1 MPIYSL
7 NQQPPI
13 FPTIESA
20 GTSSFQAPYGNTPD
34 NYSLAR
40 IKWGDNILR
49 AFFDKITNSK
59 SFKYIENFVI
69 EEAYFLKDA
78 TDYLRNINNYAT
90 YESQKLDKNFDNIL
104 FYNNLRNDVYFAKE
118 TGSDGNCWY
127 RSVSYLLTY
136 SEDNYYVIKL
146 LCFFIFFQYRD
157 FFTLYLIEAEYGFSF
172 DQMIIHHLVLN
183 QWADDLIKIATA
195 FLLDRTIYSFATQIS
210 KTKKI
215 SLVPHCLRYTV
226 NDGNQKRPIY

>member
-59 SFKYIENFVI
+59 SFKYIENFVK

-104 FYNNLRNDVYFAKE
+104 FYNNLRMMFILPKKQEGMATVGIGPFL
-118 TGSDGNCWY
+118 TF
-127 RSVSYLLTY
+127 LL
-136 SEDNYYVIKL
+136 
-146 LCFFIFFQYRD
+146 
-157 FFTLYLIEAEYGFSF
+157 FTLYLIEAEYGFSF